1 MIFLVTPRVC
11 AEDNET
17 LKIFKA
23 MSDYLAAQNT
33 ISATF
38 ESDIEVITSELQK
51 IQFSSSNQFVMTRPD
66 KLRIGRTGG
75 YADVELVYDG
85 KILTILDKYRKVFA
99 QADSPGSVDQL
110 VDRLRTQYSI
120 EAPFADLVR
129 PNVYDELTQDV
140 LIAEHIG
147 RGVIDGVECEHLA
160 FRNFDT
166 DWQIWIDVGPR
177 PIPRK
182 YIITTKTMTG
192 APQYSLRI
200 RDWQSNVPVTADK
213 FAFQPPADAKKV
225 EFTALSGIDEVPP
238 GIAAG
243 AKQ

>member
-1 MIFLVTPRVC
+1 
-11 AEDNET
+11 
-17 LKIFKA
+17 
-23 MSDYLAAQNT
+23 
-33 ISATF
+33 
-38 ESDIEVITSELQK
+38 
-51 IQFSSSNQFVMTRPD
+51 
-66 KLRIGRTGG
+66 
-75 YADVELVYDG
+75 
-85 KILTILDKYRKVFA
+85 
-99 QADSPGSVDQL
+99 
-110 VDRLRTQYSI
+110 
-120 EAPFADLVR
+120 
-129 PNVYDELTQDV
+129 LTQDV

-238 GIAAG
+238 GIAAA